1 MEALTITKI
10 DNDLL
15 ALRKTSWMT
24 PEAIDLMRQLR
35 PGEMLEVTGL
45 VNASSPKTAQV
56 SLRLHQTTAGLAHL
70 STCRRKDRLFAI
82 YWPEQRDG
90 TA

>member
-24 PEAIDLMRQLR
+24 PEAIQLMCQLR

-45 VNASSPKTAQV
+45 VSTSSPKTAQV
-56 SLRLHQTTAGLAHL
+56 SLRLHQKTAGLTHL